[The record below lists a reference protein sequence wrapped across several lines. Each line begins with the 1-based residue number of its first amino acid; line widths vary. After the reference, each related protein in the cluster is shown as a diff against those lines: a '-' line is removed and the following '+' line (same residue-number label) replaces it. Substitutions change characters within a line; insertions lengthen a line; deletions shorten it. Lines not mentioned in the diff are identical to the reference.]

1 MFTGLL
7 HPAGGL
13 SESAVIRY
21 LYIFN
26 KKQHHKKS
34 RTHRVM
40 RDN

>member
-7 HPAGGL
+7 PAGGL

-26 KKQHHKKS
+26 KKKHHKKS

>member
-7 HPAGGL
+7 PAGGL

-26 KKQHHKKS
+26 KKQHHKKIPHS
-34 RTHRVM
+34 QG
-40 RDN
+40 DAG